1 MQPSNHYDIVIVGAG
16 PAGLGTALHL
26 AQRYPRLAGRTV
38 VLEAATHPRR
48 KICGGAVTVHGEQQL
63 AALGVQA
70 QVPAAAVH
78 RLRFRFGR
86 YGFTVDHPH
95 VMRVV
100 QRADFDAALAQAA
113 QQRGIELRC
122 DERLIDV
129 QVVADGVELTTTRDR
144 YHARVV
150 VAADGAKSIVRQRL
164 GVRSPL
170 GVARLLQVLMPV
182 DPATS
187 VEFAEQAAT
196 FDFSC
201 VSAGVQGYLWDFPCI
216 IDGQTYL
223 NRGIFDARIAPL
235 PQARLKDVFTSSLA
249 ARGVASD
256 AMQVVGYPVRWFN
269 PQAEFARPH
278 VVLVGDAAG
287 VDPIFAEGI
296 SYALEYGAIAA
307 DAVGAAFEQQ
317 DFRFADYRARIL
329 RHDLGRML
337 SFKAGLAQ
345 RMYGRPRP
353 RIWALIWQLAT
364 IAPRPITH
372 AVGRALGVLPS
383 SAAVPLPHPRIT

>member
-1 MQPSNHYDIVIVGAG
+1 MQPSNHYDVVIVGAG

-26 AQRYPRLAGRTV
+26 AQRYPQLAGRSL

-129 QVVADGVELTTTRDR
+129 QMVADGVELVTTRDR

-164 GVRSPL
+164 GVRSPV

-187 VEFAEQAAT
+187 LEFSEQAAT

-249 ARGVASD
+249 ARGVACETV
-256 AMQVVGYPVRWFN
+256 QIVGYPVRWFN

-307 DAVGAAFEQQ
+307 DAIGAAFERQ
-317 DFRFADYRARIL
+317 DFRFADYRTRIL

-337 SFKAGLAQ
+337 SFKAALAQ
-345 RMYGRPRP
+345 RMYGRSRP
-353 RIWALIWQLAT
+353 RSWALIWQLAT

-383 SAAVPLPHPRIT
+383 TRAAPLPHPRIS